1 MSFKLS
7 TVFKSQCNGHTEE
20 DKLKLAAY
28 YTTLHDTTRH
38 DHHVANSHVCEW
50 VQDCDWLL
58 SHHFKLCCLS
68 SGKME
73 MFFFLNEVCDKG

>member
-7 TVFKSQCNGHTEE
+7 TVFKSQRNGHTEE

-58 SHHFKLCCLS
+58 SHHFKVVLPFIWKNGNVLFP
-68 SGKME
+68 E
-73 MFFFLNEVCDKG
+73 